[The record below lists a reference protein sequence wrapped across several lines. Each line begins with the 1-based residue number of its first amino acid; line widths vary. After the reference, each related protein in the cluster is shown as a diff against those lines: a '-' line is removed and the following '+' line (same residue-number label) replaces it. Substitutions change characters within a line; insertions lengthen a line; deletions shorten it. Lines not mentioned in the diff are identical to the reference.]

1 MRRLIYFSKSSSV
14 CLPGDIP
21 DILSVSRDRNSGS
34 HVTGILLF
42 MDSVFMQVLEGEEAA
57 VYETMNRIKT
67 DPRHD
72 EIYIFSDEEIG
83 ERVFGEWTMGFLNAE
98 ASALL
103 EAAGLRDIDE
113 AMAIFAD
120 DGPWPGAIVN
130 QALRELSSQL
140 QEQDA
145 NSVKA

>member
-1 MRRLIYFSKSSSV
+1 MRRLIYFSKSTTV

-21 DILSVSRDRNSGS
+21 DILSVSRDRNAAN

-42 MDSVFMQVLEGEEAA
+42 MDGVFMQVLEGSEEALYA
-57 VYETMNRIKT
+57 TMNRIKT
-67 DPRHD
+67 DIRHD
-72 EIYIFSDEEIG
+72 EVYIFSDEEVD
-83 ERVFGEWTMGFLNAE
+83 ERVFGEWTMGFLSAK

-113 AMAIFAD
+113 AMAVFAE

-130 QALRELSSQL
+130 QALRKLSQQL
-140 QEQDA
+140 NTQDA
-145 NSVKA
+145 PELRV